1 MKIWKM
7 RRNCAL
13 TPSQLLK
20 FYIALVCLSL
30 TVATGFLLV
39 GVKMILIFTAI
50 ELTAVTA
57 GFLIYCRHAL
67 DYEEIEISG
76 TRLLVRKF
84 IAYKESVTEFNT
96 RWVKLS
102 HLEEHQK
109 VFFVEQTGQ
118 RVEVGQFLR
127 REQLKSLIAELK
139 PYLG

>member
-1 MKIWKM
+1 M
-7 RRNCAL
+7 
-13 TPSQLLK
+13 TPGQLLK

-67 DYEEIEISG
+67 DYEEIEIIG

-96 RWVKLS
+96 RWVRLS
-102 HLEEHQK
+102 YTEEHQK
-109 VFFVEQTGQ
+109 VLLIEQTGQ
-118 RVEVGQFLR
+118 RVEIGQFLR
-127 REQLKSLIAELK
+127 RDQFKNLIAELR